1 MLAAIGQ
8 DLLRT
13 ALLGQLLLL
22 VLLLDA
28 LEPALTRGADCAPTT
43 SIQSSAAN
51 TVRRQRARPRGQ
63 RSERRDNGLGMGSRV
78 AHGGPPSPC
87 RRRPAREPWPTS
99 PGPAGGTCCAPTAS
113 RALRAPVPISS
124 RRRLPSAYCIPGA
137 APRVIA
143 AIAIVSLFF
152 PMPRDAVT
160 LPLVDSIRKLGMNL
174 VATSLARQDKT
185 QHQQCAE
192 LAGNEGRMS
201 SIV

>member
-43 SIQSSAAN
+43 SSQSSAAN

-99 PGPAGGTCCAPTAS
+99 PGPAGGTCCARTPAGRYRADVGLQAPTAS
-113 RALRAPVPISS
+113 RALRAPIPSLQETSRHAAVAPGSPLSGAPPGELLRWMCVGIS
-124 RRRLPSAYCIPGA
+124 PGGQDVTVGR
-137 APRVIA
+137 APRLHPVHRWGVRSPFRA
-143 AIAIVSLFF
+143 RVDA
-152 PMPRDAVT
+152 RD
-160 LPLVDSIRKLGMNL
+160 
-174 VATSLARQDKT
+174 
-185 QHQQCAE
+185 
-192 LAGNEGRMS
+192 
-201 SIV
+201 